1 MSRER
6 SDTIKTFYFISIVV
20 LCVIAGALMAHYF
33 GFGKLLGDL
42 ILQHFGGGKEL
53 MRYLFIFIVGFA
65 IGIFVSKTSGE
76 EVEN

>member
-1 MSRER
+1 
-6 SDTIKTFYFISIVV
+6 
-20 LCVIAGALMAHYF
+20 MAHYF